1 MNGQLFIH
9 YSFAYNFV
17 KTNLHSNVAAKPR
30 SASFVS
36 IAGAKPRSVAFRLY
50 CGDASLQ
57 SFFTAASISKI
68 GEFNSIDELIRG
80 NDFASANFRNSAL
93 QIDRLSETNLQ
104 TVNRIIIQQK
114 GNFDNIDSVS
124 YFELLAIAYQFPSI
138 GGEAVFRARAILRID
153 VDDTELMLRLNSSKD
168 LTPINLVKIVP
179 NPSKGKFRIVDAAGS
194 TQRKYQYSISDD
206 KGRLVKENSDQRNTN
221 TDEIDLSNF
230 NPGIYFAKVILE
242 SGEIQNL
249 KLVLI
254 K

>member
-17 KTNLHSNVAAKPR
+17 KTKLHSNVAAKPR

-104 TVNRIIIQQK
+104 TVNRIIIQLK

-124 YFELLAIAYQFPSI
+124 YYELLAIAYQFPSI
-138 GGEAVFRARAILRID
+138 GGEAVFRARAILGID
-153 VDDTELMLRLNSSKD
+153 VDDTQLSYRLPSAVTANDEKD
-168 LTPINLVKIVP
+168 FEIYP
-179 NPSKGKFRIVDAAGS
+179 NPSLGKVSIKCKLEEGETANVRIFDAL
-194 TQRKYQYSISDD
+194 
-206 KGRLVKENSDQRNTN
+206 GRLVKLQ
-221 TDEIDLSNF
+221 EI
-230 NPGIYFAKVILE
+230 K
-242 SGEIQNL
+242 SGENKISLGSTKFSNGL
-249 KLVLI
+249 YNFTVKTSHDRIIVSKILLSR
-254 K
+254 